1 MSAVNGGV
9 CTDTEGSYVCSCSGG
24 YTGDGVTS
32 CEGMTQVKKGL
43 NHSKSYDPQA
53 VNSKHSLVYSLFGQT
68 HFSNVIFL
76 LHSVGVDAGPLDLS
90 FLVIFDVFCTMV

>member
-32 CEGMTQVKKGL
+32 CQGRLENKYELIYTR
-43 NHSKSYDPQA
+43 
-53 VNSKHSLVYSLFGQT
+53 
-68 HFSNVIFL
+68 
-76 LHSVGVDAGPLDLS
+76 S
-90 FLVIFDVFCTMV
+90 FDF